1 VLKKFQLRLPLIPE
15 QKAIATVL
23 ADIDAELSDLV
34 QRSQKAAFLKQG
46 MMQQLLTGK
55 IRLT

>member
-1 VLKKFQLRLPLIPE
+1 VKLPHRPE
-15 QKAIATVL
+15 QDAIGTVI

-34 QRSQKAAFLKQG
+34 QRSQKAAFIKQG
-46 MMQQLLTGK
+46 MMQHLLTGK